1 MLYKNILVVTIFR
14 SPAELVKDHHM
25 GHTNVQ
31 SLFSI
36 SCMQFFPKRMR
47 SWGLWEGLEHMVE
60 SDEGRDSLHTVVG
73 EPPFLLGADLLLWLS
88 PMLLPIAPYPQL
100 LRKPNKLT
108 SPLMNFGGIVSWFVI
123 RTLGGGGH

>member
-14 SPAELVKDHHM
+14 SPAELVKDYHM

-47 SWGLWEGLEHMVE
+47 SWGLWEGLEHI
-60 SDEGRDSLHTVVG
+60 GG
-73 EPPFLLGADLLLWLS
+73 E
-88 PMLLPIAPYPQL
+88 
-100 LRKPNKLT
+100 
-108 SPLMNFGGIVSWFVI
+108 
-123 RTLGGGGH
+123 